1 MGAQNP
7 CVQICENLSS
17 QDSVNYLFQK
27 YSNFEID
34 AHGNF
39 KTTEQ
44 YNRKKPHLIKKSIT
58 FQNTKDPS
66 VLIQNINLTPDLSQY
81 KILVVAQY
89 RGGSTLTSSLFDK
102 NPSVSYI
109 FEPLI
114 LGYGDYDDP
123 QHHKQIN
130 ILNEIF
136 SCHYPNASQYIGD
149 KIINDPKQL
158 DHYKNGASDLPNF
171 ERCIQNYI
179 CAVEQSTALMRPPF
193 CMLPETCSMVR
204 DLKVWGEYCAS
215 RDAIAVKTIRLENL
229 GVLNN
234 ANFIHKDDPN
244 FKIVYAFRDPR
255 AMLRWNCLGAKFRNW
270 A

>member
-136 SCHYPNASQYIGD
+136 SCRYPDVKQYVG
-149 KIINDPKQL
+149 KIL
-158 DHYKNGASDLPNF
+158 DNPEHMGRYLNGAVDFPNF
-171 ERCIQNYI
+171 EKCLEFNI
-179 CAVEQSTALMRPPF
+179 CAVEQSTAMMRPPF
-193 CMLPETCSMVR
+193 CYNPDTCSLKR
-204 DLKVWGEYCAS
+204 DLKVWSDYCAS
-215 RDAIAVKTIRLENL
+215 RDAIAIKTIRLEHL
-229 GVLNN
+229 ELLNN
-234 ANFIHKDDPN
+234 DNFIHKDDPK

-255 AMLRWNCLGAKFRNW
+255 AMLRLSFIG
-270 A
+270 